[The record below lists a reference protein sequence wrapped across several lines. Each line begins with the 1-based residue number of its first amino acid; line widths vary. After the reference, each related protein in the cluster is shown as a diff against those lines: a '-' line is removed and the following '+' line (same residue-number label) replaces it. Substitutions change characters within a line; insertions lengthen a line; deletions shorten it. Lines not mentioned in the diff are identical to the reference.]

1 MYYCM
6 PELSTAEKYTIAQI
20 LVCGAIDGEEFR
32 TMNNFDGAVQRDTLR
47 GLKRAGV
54 LQHTLY
60 EGDLLEYEEQ

>member
-1 MYYCM
+1 M
-6 PELSTAEKYTIAQI
+6 PDLSTAEEYALAQI

-32 TMNNFDGAVQRDTLR
+32 TMNEFDGSVQRDTLR

-60 EGDLLEYEEQ
+60 DGDLLEYEEQ